1 MGIRRTTPISAIENY
16 LNAIPRIIGE
26 EIRQSLAYLGE
37 ESINKARDRSSE
49 ESWIDHS
56 GNLRSSVGYAIYEY
70 GHKTI
75 ESAFRQV
82 LNGSEGASEG
92 RKMVEELAKQYS
104 DTYALVVV
112 AAMNYADYVE
122 ALENKDVLAST
133 ELWARGVVD
142 SYIVKAKERAI
153 KRINAL
159 KI

>member
-1 MGIRRTTPISAIENY
+1 MVIRRTTPISAIENY
-16 LNAIPRIIGE
+16 LNTIPRIIGE
-26 EIRQSLAYLGE
+26 EIKRSLAYLGE
-37 ESINKARDRSSE
+37 ESVKKARDRSSE

-70 GHKTI
+70 GKKTI

-82 LNGSEGASEG
+82 KDGAEGVSAG
-92 RKMVEELAKQYS
+92 RKMVEELAKRYS

-142 SYIVKAKERAI
+142 SYITKARERAI